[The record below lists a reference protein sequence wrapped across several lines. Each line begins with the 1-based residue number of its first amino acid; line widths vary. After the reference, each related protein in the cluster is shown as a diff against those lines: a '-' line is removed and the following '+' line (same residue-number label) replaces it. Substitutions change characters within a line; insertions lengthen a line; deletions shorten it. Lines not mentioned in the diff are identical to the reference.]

1 MTFLNNLQS
10 VEEDIFDRNNS
21 RPSEILLF
29 GDYLFNNAKNTS
41 VLNATIRYIFDNKRF
56 DGPLTNL

>member
-21 RPSEILLF
+21 RPSELLLF

>member
-21 RPSEILLF
+21 RLSEILLF
-29 GDYLFNNAKNTS
+29 GDSLFNNAKNTS
-41 VLNATIRYIFDNKRF
+41 VLNPAVRYIFDNKRF